1 MTDGFRSGAQC
12 PECGRPYPWHRNGCQ
27 QVGSIDRKEPIV
39 SENISREACIEY
51 CRKAWTL
58 GADAERNTV
67 VLFIRKLAAEG
78 EGEMSEFLYD
88 LANLIDAGEP
98 WNVREAK
105 R

>member
-1 MTDGFRSGAQC
+1 VTD
-12 PECGRPYPWHRNGCQ
+12 
-27 QVGSIDRKEPIV
+27 V
-39 SENISREACIEY
+39 ISREACIEH

-67 VLFIRKLAAEG
+67 VLFLRKLAAEG
-78 EGEMSEFLYD
+78 KGEMSEFLYD

-98 WNVREAK
+98 WNIREVK